1 MLNTIAILGRPN
13 VGKSSLFNKL
23 TKSRNAIVSDFS
35 GLTKDR
41 NFGYAAFNKDQK
53 YLVIDTGGIGS
64 DITEFSAAIT
74 YQALIAAEDSNL
86 ILLLIDASEE
96 LTSDDIDLFQLIRKM
111 NKNFLVVLNKIDI
124 KKRSNAKEDLL
135 KHGSGE
141 IIEISAEH
149 SIGIKELQTHI
160 SEQFIELSNSNDN
173 EELSGTKIAVIGR
186 PNAGKSTFINQFT
199 KQDRLIISDIP
210 GTTIDSIH
218 VPFVFDDENF
228 IFIDTAGIRKKYKQS
243 HAVEY
248 FSYIRA
254 MHAVEES
261 DIVLMLIDVSEGV
274 VDQDLRILN
283 LIRGYGKPVVV
294 ALNKIDELSSG
305 DLIDLK
311 ETKKFQN
318 SALNNLVLIKISALH
333 KRGFKKL
340 FNTLASVNKLA
351 KTKFST
357 GKLNK
362 LLLKFTTATNTP
374 SISGRQI
381 KMRYVHF
388 GGTHPTKFIIH
399 SNFSSKIPSNYKRY
413 LINSFR
419 EELNLNSVELS
430 IIFKKGDNPFKG
442 KKNELSSRQ
451 IKKKKRLIKHVK
463 KSKK

>member
-1 MLNTIAILGRPN
+1 MLNSIAILGRPN

-41 NFGYAAFNKDQK
+41 NFGYASIKEQQ
-53 YLVIDTGGIGS
+53 YLIIDTGGVGS
-64 DITEFSAAIT
+64 EITEFSAAIT
-74 YQALIAAEDSNL
+74 EQALIAAEDSNL

-96 LTSDDIDLFQLIRKM
+96 LTADDIDLFQSIRKM
-111 NKNFLVVLNKIDI
+111 NKNFFVVLNKIDI

-135 KHGSGE
+135 KLGCGD
-141 IIEISAEH
+141 ILEISAEH
-149 SIGIKELQTHI
+149 SKGIKELQTYI
-160 SEQFIELSNSNDN
+160 SKQFIESNAGHSEDPQ
-173 EELSGTKIAVIGR
+173 GTKIAVIGR

-199 KQDRLIISDIP
+199 KQDRLIVSDVP

-218 VPFVFDDENF
+218 VPFVFDDEDF

-248 FSYIRA
+248 FSYVRA
-254 MHAVEES
+254 MHAVDES
-261 DIVLMLIDVSEGV
+261 DIVLMLIDASDRI

-294 ALNKIDELSSG
+294 ALNKIDELSE
-305 DLIDLK
+305 DHLYDLK

-318 SALNNLVLIKISALH
+318 SVLNNLILVEISALQ

-340 FNTLASVNKLA
+340 FNTLAKVNKLA

-362 LLLKFTTATNTP
+362 LLLKFTNSTNTP
-374 SISGRQI
+374 SISGRQV

-388 GGTHPTKFIIH
+388 GGIHPTKFIIH

-419 EELNLNSVELS
+419 EELNLNGVELN
-430 IIFKKGDNPFKG
+430 IIFKKGDNPYEG
-442 KKNELSSRQ
+442 KKNELSVRQ

>member
-1 MLNTIAILGRPN
+1 MLNSIAILGRPN

-41 NFGYAAFNKDQK
+41 NFGYASIKEQQ
-53 YLVIDTGGIGS
+53 YLIIDTGGVGS
-64 DITEFSAAIT
+64 EITEFSAAIT
-74 YQALIAAEDSNL
+74 EQALIAAEDSNL

-96 LTSDDIDLFQLIRKM
+96 LTSDDIDLLQAIRKM
-111 NKNFLVVLNKIDI
+111 NKNFFIALNKIDI

-135 KHGSGE
+135 KLGCE
-141 IIEISAEH
+141 DILEISAEH
-149 SIGIKELQTHI
+149 SKGIKELQTYI
-160 SEQFIELSNSNDN
+160 SKQFIEINTSISQDPL
-173 EELSGTKIAVIGR
+173 GTKIAVIGR

-199 KQDRLIISDIP
+199 KQDRLIVSDVP

-218 VPFVFDDENF
+218 VPFVFDDEDF

-248 FSYIRA
+248 FSYVRA
-254 MHAVEES
+254 MHAVDES
-261 DIVLMLIDVSEGV
+261 DIVLMLIDASDGI

-294 ALNKIDELSSG
+294 ALNKIDELSE
-305 DLIDLK
+305 DRLCELK

-318 SALNNLVLIKISALH
+318 SALNDLILVDISALQ

-340 FNTLASVNKLA
+340 FNTLAKVNKVA

-362 LLLKFTTATNTP
+362 LLAKFTNSTNTP
-374 SISGRQI
+374 NVSGRQI

-388 GGTHPTKFIIH
+388 GGIHPTKFIIH
-399 SNFSSKIPSNYKRY
+399 SNISSKIPSNYKRY

-419 EELNLNSVELS
+419 EELNLKSVELN
-430 IIFKKGDNPFKG
+430 IIFKKGDNPFEG
-442 KKNELSSRQ
+442 KVNKLSPRQ
-451 IKKKKRLIKHVK
+451 IKKKQRLVK
-463 KSKK
+463 YTKKNK

>member
-1 MLNTIAILGRPN
+1 MLNSIAILGRPN

-23 TKSRNAIVSDFS
+23 TKTRNAIVSDFS

-41 NFGYAAFNKDQK
+41 NFGYASIKDQQ
-53 YLVIDTGGIGS
+53 YLVIDTGGVGS
-64 DITEFSAAIT
+64 EITEFSAAIT
-74 YQALIAAEDSNL
+74 EQALIAAEDSNL
-86 ILLLIDASEE
+86 ILFLIDASEE
-96 LTSDDIDLFQLIRKM
+96 LTADDIDLFQSIRKM
-111 NKNFLVVLNKIDI
+111 NKSFFVVLNKIDI

-135 KHGSGE
+135 KLGCGD
-141 IIEISAEH
+141 ILEISAEH
-149 SIGIKELQTHI
+149 SKGINELQTYI
-160 SEQFIELSNSNDN
+160 SKQLIEPNAGYS
-173 EELSGTKIAVIGR
+173 EGPQGTKIAVIGR

-199 KQDRLIISDIP
+199 KQDRLIVSDVP

-218 VPFVFDDENF
+218 VPFVFDDEDF

-248 FSYIRA
+248 FSYVRA
-254 MHAVEES
+254 MHAVDES
-261 DIVLMLIDVSEGV
+261 DIVLMLIDASDGI

-294 ALNKIDELSSG
+294 ALNKIDELSEDHLS
-305 DLIDLK
+305 DLK

-318 SALNNLVLIKISALH
+318 SVLNNLILVEISALQ

-340 FNTLASVNKLA
+340 FNTLGKVNKLA

-362 LLLKFTTATNTP
+362 LLLKFTNSTNTP
-374 SISGRQI
+374 SISGRQV

-388 GGTHPTKFIIH
+388 GGIHPTKLIIH

-419 EELNLNSVELS
+419 EELNLNGVELN
-430 IIFKKGDNPFKG
+430 IIFKKGDNPYEG
-442 KKNELSSRQ
+442 KKNELSVRQ

>member
-1 MLNTIAILGRPN
+1 MLNSIAILGRPN

-23 TKSRNAIVSDFS
+23 TKTRNAIVSDFS

-41 NFGYAAFNKDQK
+41 NFGYASIKDQQ
-53 YLVIDTGGIGS
+53 YLVVDTGGVGS
-64 DITEFSAAIT
+64 EITEFSAAIT
-74 YQALIAAEDSNL
+74 EQALIAAEDSNL
-86 ILLLIDASEE
+86 ILFLIDASEE
-96 LTSDDIDLFQLIRKM
+96 LTADDIDLFQSIRKM
-111 NKNFLVVLNKIDI
+111 NKSFFVVLNKIDI

-135 KHGSGE
+135 KLGCGD
-141 IIEISAEH
+141 ILEISAEH
-149 SIGIKELQTHI
+149 SKGIKELQTYI
-160 SEQFIELSNSNDN
+160 SKQFIESNAGHSEDPQ
-173 EELSGTKIAVIGR
+173 GTKIAVIGR

-199 KQDRLIISDIP
+199 KQDRLIVSDVP
-210 GTTIDSIH
+210 GTTIDSIR
-218 VPFVFDDENF
+218 VPFVFDDEDF

-248 FSYIRA
+248 FSYVRA
-254 MHAVEES
+254 MHAVDES
-261 DIVLMLIDVSEGV
+261 DIVLMLIDASDRI

-294 ALNKIDELSSG
+294 ALNKIDELSE
-305 DLIDLK
+305 DHLYDLK

-318 SALNNLVLIKISALH
+318 SVLNNLILVEISALQ

-340 FNTLASVNKLA
+340 FNTLAKVNKLA

-362 LLLKFTTATNTP
+362 LLLKFINSTNTP
-374 SISGRQI
+374 SISGRQV

-388 GGTHPTKFIIH
+388 GGIHPTKFIIH

-419 EELNLNSVELS
+419 EELNLNGVELN
-430 IIFKKGDNPFKG
+430 IIFKKGDNPYEG
-442 KKNELSSRQ
+442 KKNELSVRQ